1 LRKIS
6 TLLKAQD
13 IDAFYGDFQAVQQ
26 ASFEV
31 ADKSIVSIIGTNG
44 AGKSTLLKVLSG
56 VLPAR
61 GGKVYFEDEDIT
73 GWSPHKIVELGI
85 STVPEGGKVFSR
97 MSVKDNLIMGSYTPK
112 ARKDA
117 PRSLERVYE
126 LFPILKE
133 KAEQASGSLSG
144 GQRQMV
150 AIGRALMSN
159 PRLIFFDEISLGLAP
174 TIIKDIYSRI
184 RQLNGEGI
192 TIVLIEQDVKRSLKT
207 CETAYIMLK
216 GRVVLSG
223 KSTDLTEDEVSK
235 AYFGL

>member
-1 LRKIS
+1 M
-6 TLLKAQD
+6 
-13 IDAFYGDFQAVQQ
+13 QQ

-31 ADKSIVSIIGTNG
+31 GDKEIVSIIGTNG
-44 AGKSTLLKVLSG
+44 AGKSTLLKVISG

-61 GGKVYFEDEDIT
+61 GGKVYFEDVDIT
-73 GWSPHKIVELGI
+73 CYPAHKIVELGI

-112 ARKDA
+112 ARKSA
-117 PRSLERVYE
+117 ASSLERVYE

-133 KAEQASGSLSG
+133 KSEQVSGSLSG

-174 TIIKDIYSRI
+174 TVIKDIYARI
-184 RQLNGEGI
+184 KQLNAEGI
-192 TIVLIEQDVKRSLKT
+192 TVVLIEQDVKRSLKS
-207 CETAYIMLK
+207 CHTAYIMLK
-216 GRVVLSG
+216 GKVVLSG
-223 KSTDLTEDEVSK
+223 DSCDLTEDEVGR